1 MNGTITAVARLRA
14 WAGHSVGA
22 VRPGRLAHGLALML
36 LAALLVPVFMM
47 ATSSPASAD
56 DKKEPDNY
64 SLYQL
69 ASNASSYFSEK
80 NSPQNDKGMH
90 ENWKPVTSSPASGG
104 SILGYADP
112 EFSLGDIVGWFFA
125 EVSGSSQ
132 TVTYET
138 LAAKDGKGN
147 AKYSGMLDYAH
158 FGAANNDL
166 GLDTMS
172 SGIGGQIVSVIGGS
186 IIWVLYALALA
197 VGTLFYVI
205 IQFLKLINP
214 FVWFYSAVAAV
225 NPTFAEGMTGG
236 DTGGGPLLGLQHW
249 VSGWY
254 GLLVDIS
261 WQALVPIFIG
271 VLLIGL
277 VMFKKMDRGSA
288 IKKLIVRV
296 VFIGVGLPLVGSMY
310 SSVLGKF
317 DDSVLGQH
325 AGPTRVVLS
334 TYVDFE
340 AWMMND
346 RLGIPE
352 EATVSW
358 NDDQASP
365 DAMMAVRTS
374 ALAINKQSHGATF
387 NGINIGTKAK
397 DAESAWKDGTVSVTG
412 GRASDD
418 FKAVFSTFGIIGKY
432 IASNEI
438 AASDFESGIKT
449 SITQLDESSDTKKLW
464 FVEKKSYGDVKEF
477 GEENGP
483 KPVDHPVISTDG
495 TGLTS
500 SSPGKDSTVFTT
512 RGTKGGC
519 GFAVGKT
526 PSSCNLSPLAAYNYL
541 NTGFNPS
548 SLAMYSSNNATSGF
562 TRENHMA
569 VSQVGTGPAKFMYW
583 SNSATVLGSIV
594 LLGFWYAIGMLA
606 GAIKR
611 TFGLV
616 AAVPFATLGA
626 MQAIAKVIV
635 YSTAM
640 ILEVLV
646 TLFVYQFVSE
656 FLISVP
662 DILAGPVSSFMS
674 PGGLWGSPALGGIIV
689 VVLTLISSLMIMGIT
704 FALLRVRKT
713 VLQAMDEVVTK
724 LVDKFL
730 ETNSTPKPDKGGLMP
745 ALASGAGAGAGMAM
759 GNKLANG
766 FDSKTSGPASPNTG
780 KPTGKPTGKTAST
793 NAGGTNGDA
802 MELTSGKQQ
811 LALEGGGQD
820 GPDGPDSPALDGGPG
835 GSGSGGGSDGVKA
848 LPGGIGPA
856 GALGTPGRD
865 GHTDKGP
872 LQLTSGRAGSSH
884 SDKQTAQGL
893 SNQGGLSN
901 LGYSADKVIR
911 GEVLSSST
919 EPSSSRGDAQGQ
931 SGAGGAGSV
940 PTSGNGKAVAGQT
953 GPTQFGTGSQGA
965 QNQQGGNPQAAPQ
978 HFSGDAVPAP
988 GPAPTHPDAPSTR
1001 RTRAAQDTP
1010 PPAQA
1015 QTSIGPLA
1023 QQEQAVA
1030 QANGDRPL
1038 SVINARGDG
1047 ASAPRQPGASAPAV
1061 GQNPA
1066 APEAPA
1072 PARAPG
1078 TRKPGSIPASTST
1091 PGAPTPPRTPTTRK
1105 PGSIPASTSTP
1116 GAPTPP
1122 RTPTTRKPGSIPT
1135 STSTP
1140 GAPTPPRTPT
1150 TRKPGSI
1157 PTSTSTPGAPTPT
1170 PARTHAAHQPGSIPA
1185 SPPRPTPAP
1194 SAQAPRPPAPAPAP
1208 ATAPAPRQAPVPPP
1222 PRVADPTPQSV
1233 ETPKPRQRQR
1243 REGD

>member
-1 MNGTITAVARLRA
+1 MNGTVTAVERLRA
-14 WAGHSVGA
+14 WAGHGGGVA
-22 VRPGRLAHGLALML
+22 RPGMLARGLALVL
-36 LAALLVPVFMM
+36 LAALLVPVFLM

-56 DKKEPDNY
+56 DKKERDNY

-80 NSPQNDKGMH
+80 NSPSNDKGMH

-104 SILGYADP
+104 SMLGYADS
-112 EFSLGDIVGWFFA
+112 EFSLGNIVGWFFA

-138 LAAKDGKGN
+138 LAAKDDKGN

-186 IIWVLYALALA
+186 IIWNLYALALA

-214 FVWFYSAVAAV
+214 FTWFYSAVAAV
-225 NPTFAEGMTGG
+225 NPTLAEGMTGG
-236 DTGGGPLLGLQHW
+236 DTGGGALSGLQHW
-249 VSGWY
+249 ISGWY

-346 RLGIPE
+346 RLGIPDQ
-352 EATVSW
+352 ATVSW
-358 NDDQASP
+358 NGDQASP
-365 DAMMAVRTS
+365 DAMMSVRTS

-387 NGINIGTKAK
+387 NGINIGTKAN
-397 DAESAWKDGTVSVTG
+397 DAEAAWKDGTVSVTG
-412 GRASDD
+412 GGASDD

-432 IASNEI
+432 IASSEV
-438 AASDFESGIKT
+438 AASDFESGIKS
-449 SITQLDESSDTKKLW
+449 SITQLDESSDVKKSW
-464 FVEKKSYGDVKEF
+464 FVDKSSYGDVEEF
-477 GEENGP
+477 GEEKGP

-500 SSPGKDSTVFTT
+500 SRPGKDSTVFTT
-512 RGTKGGC
+512 TGTKAGC
-519 GFAVGKT
+519 GFTVGKT
-526 PSSCNLSPLAAYNYL
+526 PSSCNLSPLTAYNYL
-541 NTGFNPS
+541 NTGFSPS
-548 SLAMYSSNNATSGF
+548 SLTMYSSNNATSGF

-583 SNSATVLGSIV
+583 SNAATVLGSIV

-606 GAIKR
+606 GSVKR
-611 TFGLV
+611 IFGLV

-635 YSTAM
+635 YSMAL
-640 ILEVLV
+640 ILEVLL
-646 TLFVYQFVSE
+646 TLFIYQFVSE

-662 DILAGPVSSFMS
+662 DIMAGPVSSFMS
-674 PGGLWGSPALGGIIV
+674 PGGLWGSAALGGIIV
-689 VVLTLISSLMIMGIT
+689 VILTLISSLVIMGIT

-730 ETNSTPKPDKGGLMP
+730 ETNTTPKPDKGGLMP
-745 ALASGAGAGAGMAM
+745 ALAAGAGAGAGMAM

-766 FDSKTSGPASPNTG
+766 FNSKTSGPASPSTG
-780 KPTGKPTGKTAST
+780 KPAGKTAST
-793 NAGGTNGDA
+793 NAGGTNGDP
-802 MELTSGKQQ
+802 
-811 LALEGGGQD
+811 LALTAGQQPLALGDDGQD

-835 GSGSGGGSDGVKA
+835 GGGSGGGSDGVKA
-848 LPGGIGPA
+848 LPGGSGPA
-856 GALGTPGRD
+856 GAQGD
-865 GHTDKGP
+865 GQYDKGGP
-872 LQLTSGRAGSSH
+872 LQLTSGGAGSSH
-884 SDKQTAQGL
+884 SDKQTAHGL

-901 LGYSADKVIR
+901 LGYTSDGNKVIP
-911 GEVLSSST
+911 GEVLASST
-919 EPSSSRGDAQGQ
+919 EPSSSRGGAQGQ
-931 SGAGGAGSV
+931 SSADSAGSV
-940 PTSGNGKAVAGQT
+940 PTSGGRKAVAGQT
-953 GPTQFGTGSQGA
+953 GPAQFGMGAQGA
-965 QNQQGGNPQAAPQ
+965 QSQQGSNQQAAPQ
-978 HFSGDAVPAP
+978 RFSGGATPGLVPVPA
-988 GPAPTHPDAPSTR
+988 
-1001 RTRAAQDTP
+1001 
-1010 PPAQA
+1010 
-1015 QTSIGPLA
+1015 
-1023 QQEQAVA
+1023 
-1030 QANGDRPL
+1030 
-1038 SVINARGDG
+1038 SV
-1047 ASAPRQPGASAPAV
+1047 
-1061 GQNPA
+1061 
-1066 APEAPA
+1066 
-1072 PARAPG
+1072 
-1078 TRKPGSIPASTST
+1078 
-1091 PGAPTPPRTPTTRK
+1091 
-1105 PGSIPASTSTP
+1105 
-1116 GAPTPP
+1116 
-1122 RTPTTRKPGSIPT
+1122 
-1135 STSTP
+1135 
-1140 GAPTPPRTPT
+1140 
-1150 TRKPGSI
+1150 
-1157 PTSTSTPGAPTPT
+1157 T
-1170 PARTHAAHQPGSIPA
+1170 PARTQAARQPGSTQA
-1185 SPPRPTPAP
+1185 STPTPRQTPAP
-1194 SAQAPRPPAPAPAP
+1194 RAQTPRTSAPAPAP
-1208 ATAPAPRQAPVPPP
+1208 SPRQAPVPRPRP
-1222 PRVADPTPQSV
+1222 RPRRVADPAPQSA
-1233 ETPKPRQRQR
+1233 ETPEPPPRPRPHR
-1243 REGD
+1243 REKPQD

>member
-1 MNGTITAVARLRA
+1 MNRTITAVARLRA
-14 WAGHSVGA
+14 RAGHSVGA
-22 VRPGRLAHGLALML
+22 VRPGRPARGLALML

-56 DKKEPDNY
+56 DKKERDNY

-90 ENWKPVTSSPASGG
+90 ANWKPVTSSPASGG

-112 EFSLGDIVGWFFA
+112 EFSLGNIVGWFFA

-138 LAAKDGKGN
+138 LAAKDDKGN

-214 FVWFYSAVAAV
+214 FLWFYNAVAAV

-236 DTGGGPLLGLQHW
+236 DTGGGALSGLQHW
-249 VSGWY
+249 ISGWY

-271 VLLIGL
+271 FLLIGL
-277 VMFKKMDRGSA
+277 VLFKKMDRGSA

-346 RLGIPE
+346 RLGIPDQ
-352 EATVSW
+352 ATVSW
-358 NDDQASP
+358 DDDQASP
-365 DAMMAVRTS
+365 DAMMSVRTS

-397 DAESAWKDGTVSVTG
+397 DAESAWKDGTVSVNG

-418 FKAVFSTFGIIGKY
+418 FKAVFSTFGIIAKY

-438 AASDFESGIKT
+438 AASDFESGIKS
-449 SITQLDESSDTKKLW
+449 SITQLDESSDTKKRW
-464 FVEKKSYGDVKEF
+464 FVDKKSYGDVKEF

-500 SSPGKDSTVFTT
+500 SRPGKDSTVFTT
-512 RGTKGGC
+512 TGTKGGC
-519 GFAVGKT
+519 GFTVGKT

-662 DILAGPVSSFMS
+662 DIMAGPVSSFMS
-674 PGGLWGSPALGGIIV
+674 PGGLWGSAALGGIIV
-689 VVLTLISSLMIMGIT
+689 VVLTLISSLVIMGIT

-730 ETNSTPKPDKGGLMP
+730 ETNNTPKPDKGGLMP

-766 FDSKTSGPASPNTG
+766 FNSKTSGPASPSTG
-780 KPTGKPTGKTAST
+780 KPKGKTAST

-802 MELTSGKQQ
+802 KELTSGKQQ
-811 LALEGGGQD
+811 LTLEGGGQD

-835 GSGSGGGSDGVKA
+835 NGGSGGGSDGVKA

-856 GALGTPGRD
+856 GVLGAPGRD
-865 GHTDKGP
+865 GHADKGGP
-872 LQLTSGRAGSSH
+872 LQLTSGGAGSSR

-901 LGYSADKVIR
+901 LGYTADGHKVIR

-919 EPSSSRGDAQGQ
+919 EPSSSRGGTQGQ
-931 SGAGGAGSV
+931 NGANGAGSA
-940 PTSGNGKAVAGQT
+940 PTGGDRKAVAGQT
-953 GPTQFGTGSQGA
+953 EPTQFGAGSQGA
-965 QNQQGGNPQAAPQ
+965 QSQQGSDQQAAPQ
-978 HFSGDAVPAP
+978 RFSGDAVPAP
-988 GPAPTHPDAPSTR
+988 APAPTQSGAPSTR
-1001 RTRAAQDTP
+1001 PTRSAQGTP
-1010 PPAQA
+1010 APARAQTTIRPPAR
-1015 QTSIGPLA
+1015 
-1023 QQEQAVA
+1023 QEQAEA
-1030 QANGDRPL
+1030 QANSDRLLP
-1038 SVINARGDG
+1038 VNNARRDG
-1047 ASAPRQPGASAPAV
+1047 SSAPRQPGAGAPAV
-1061 GQNPA
+1061 GQTPA
-1066 APEAPA
+1066 APGART
-1072 PARAPG
+1072 PARTQAA
-1078 TRKPGSIPASTST
+1078 RQPGSIQAS
-1091 PGAPTPPRTPTTRK
+1091 
-1105 PGSIPASTSTP
+1105 
-1116 GAPTPP
+1116 
-1122 RTPTTRKPGSIPT
+1122 T

-1140 GAPTPPRTPT
+1140 R
-1150 TRKPGSI
+1150 
-1157 PTSTSTPGAPTPT
+1157 
-1170 PARTHAAHQPGSIPA
+1170 Q
-1185 SPPRPTPAP
+1185 TPAP
-1194 SAQAPRPPAPAPAP
+1194 RAHAPRPPAPS
-1208 ATAPAPRQAPVPPP
+1208 PRQAPVPRP
-1222 PRVADPTPQSV
+1222 PRIADPTPQSV
-1233 ETPKPRQRQR
+1233 ETPEPQQRPAVGPRRGR
-1243 REGD
+1243 REED

>member
-14 WAGHSVGA
+14 RAGRSVGA
-22 VRPGRLAHGLALML
+22 VRPGGLARGLALML

-56 DKKEPDNY
+56 DKEERNNY

-80 NSPQNDKGMH
+80 NSPQKDKGMH

-112 EFSLGDIVGWFFA
+112 EFSLGNIVGWFFA

-138 LAAKDGKGN
+138 LAAKDDKGN

-197 VGTLFYVI
+197 VGTLFYFI

-214 FVWFYSAVAAV
+214 FLWFYNAVAAV

-236 DTGGGPLLGLQHW
+236 DTGGGALSGLQHW
-249 VSGWY
+249 ISGWY

-346 RLGIPE
+346 RLGIPDQ
-352 EATVSW
+352 ATVSW

-387 NGINIGTKAK
+387 NGINIGTKAN
-397 DAESAWKDGTVSVTG
+397 DAESAWKDGTVSGTG
-412 GRASDD
+412 NRASDD

-438 AASDFESGIKT
+438 AASDFESGIKS
-449 SITQLDESSDTKKLW
+449 SITQLDESSDTKKSW
-464 FVEKKSYGDVKEF
+464 FVDKEGYGDAKEF
-477 GEENGP
+477 GEEGP
-483 KPVDHPVISTDG
+483 KPVDHPVISTNG

-500 SSPGKDSTVFTT
+500 SRPGKDSTVFTT
-512 RGTKGGC
+512 TGTKAGC
-519 GFAVGKT
+519 GFTVGKT

-541 NTGFNPS
+541 NTGFNPG

-646 TLFVYQFVSE
+646 TLFIYQFVSE

-662 DILAGPVSSFMS
+662 DIMAGPVSSFMS
-674 PGGLWGSPALGGIIV
+674 PGGLWGNAALGGIIV
-689 VVLTLISSLMIMGIT
+689 VVLTLISSLVIIGIT

-759 GNKLANG
+759 GNNLANG
-766 FDSKTSGPASPNTG
+766 FNSKTSGPASPSTG
-780 KPTGKPTGKTAST
+780 KPKGKTAST

-802 MELTSGKQQ
+802 KELTSGKQQ
-811 LALEGGGQD
+811 LTLEGGGQD
-820 GPDGPDSPALDGGPG
+820 GPNGPDSPALEGGPG
-835 GSGSGGGSDGVKA
+835 DSGSGGSDGVKA

-856 GALGTPGRD
+856 GVGAPGRNGHD
-865 GHTDKGP
+865 GHDGHDDNGGP
-872 LQLTSGRAGSSH
+872 LRLPRGGPGSLS
-884 SDKQTAQGL
+884 SDKETAQDL

-901 LGYSADKVIR
+901 LGYTALGNKVIP
-911 GEVLSSST
+911 GEVPPSST
-919 EPSSSRGDAQGQ
+919 EPSNPRGGAQGQ
-931 SGAGGAGSV
+931 SGANGAGSV
-940 PTSGNGKAVAGQT
+940 PAGGDRKPVAGQT
-953 GPTQFGTGSQGA
+953 VQTQFGTGSRGA
-965 QNQQGGNPQAAPQ
+965 QSQQD
-978 HFSGDAVPAP
+978 SAV
-988 GPAPTHPDAPSTR
+988 
-1001 RTRAAQDTP
+1001 
-1010 PPAQA
+1010 
-1015 QTSIGPLA
+1015 
-1023 QQEQAVA
+1023 
-1030 QANGDRPL
+1030 
-1038 SVINARGDG
+1038 
-1047 ASAPRQPGASAPAV
+1047 
-1061 GQNPA
+1061 
-1066 APEAPA
+1066 
-1072 PARAPG
+1072 
-1078 TRKPGSIPASTST
+1078 
-1091 PGAPTPPRTPTTRK
+1091 
-1105 PGSIPASTSTP
+1105 
-1116 GAPTPP
+1116 
-1122 RTPTTRKPGSIPT
+1122 
-1135 STSTP
+1135 
-1140 GAPTPPRTPT
+1140 
-1150 TRKPGSI
+1150 
-1157 PTSTSTPGAPTPT
+1157 
-1170 PARTHAAHQPGSIPA
+1170 
-1185 SPPRPTPAP
+1185 
-1194 SAQAPRPPAPAPAP
+1194 PAPAPAQTQPGTPSAPPTRSTHGTP
-1208 ATAPAPRQAPVPPP
+1208 AAQAQTQPGTPSAPPTRSTHGTPAAQAQTQPGTPSAPPTRSTHGTPAAQAQTQPGTPSAPPT
-1222 PRVADPTPQSV
+1222 RSTHGTPAAQAQTQPG
-1233 ETPKPRQRQR
+1233 TP
-1243 REGD
+1243 